1 MNVGY
6 RRVSSPDQNPDR
18 QLETVTLDKVFTDKS
33 SGVTQ
38 KNRPAWAACLDF
50 IREGDTLHVHSMDRL
65 ARSLTD
71 LKGIVN
77 RLTGEGITVVFHKEN
92 LTFTKEKADPMSDLL
107 LHVIGAVA
115 EFERALIRERQR
127 EGIDLALKKGKR
139 WGRPRALTK
148 EQEQDILTII
158 KTTRIPK
165 TQIARQFGV
174 SRATVFR
181 LVAKG
186 GDGAKV
192 VAGVGDLAIK

>member
-1 MNVGY
+1 MDVGY

-18 QLETVTLDKVFTDKS
+18 QLENVALDKVFTDKS

-38 KNRPAWAACLDF
+38 KNRPAWAACLEF

-71 LKGIVN
+71 LKAIVTD
-77 RLTGEGITVVFHKEN
+77 LTGEGVTVVFHKEN
-92 LTFTKEKADPMSDLL
+92 LTFNKEKADPMSDLL

-127 EGIDLALKKGKR
+127 EGIDLAMKKGTK

-148 EQEQDILTII
+148 EQEQEILRMVGTS
-158 KTTRIPK
+158 RVPK
-165 TQIARQFGV
+165 AQIAKQFGV
-174 SRATVFR
+174 SRATIFR
-181 LVAKG
+181 VIA
-186 GDGAKV
+186 AE
-192 VAGVGDLAIK
+192 